1 MERLTEHLSFHAGLL
16 EAVIRNRYDVLAHYA
31 VSLKQA
37 MGEAISPTQSVGGIM
52 LQSPDGSVYRIT
64 VSNAGVLTSTAVPL
78 GIR

>member
-1 MERLTEHLSFHAGLL
+1 MKFNIPTPPENYNASNMASAFES
-16 EAVIRNRYDVLAHYA
+16 I
-31 VSLKQA
+31 KQA

-52 LQSPDGSVYRIT
+52 LQSADGSVYRIT

>member
-1 MERLTEHLSFHAGLL
+1 MKFNIPTPPEKYNASNMASAFES
-16 EAVIRNRYDVLAHYA
+16 I
-31 VSLKQA
+31 KQA

-52 LQSPDGSVYRIT
+52 LQSANGSVYRIT

>member
-1 MERLTEHLSFHAGLL
+1 MKFSIPTPPETYNASNMAAAFES
-16 EAVIRNRYDVLAHYA
+16 I
-31 VSLKQA
+31 KQA